1 MEYTFINQY
10 LKETK
15 EIIERLDIF
24 QIKKAVDLI
33 YSVAKKKG
41 RIFFLGVGGSAGN
54 ASHAV
59 NDFRKILNIESY
71 TPVDNVSELTATIN
85 DNGWSESFVNFLKIS
100 NLNKNDLIFIFSVG
114 GGNLKKKVSINIV
127 SAIDYAFKKKVKI
140 LSIVG
145 RDGGHAKKFSD
156 ACILIP
162 TINKMTITP
171 HSEEAQ
177 AIIWHLLVTHPKLKK
192 HQTKWES
199 LNK

>member
-85 DNGWSESFVNFLKIS
+85 DNGWSKTFVNFLKIS
-100 NLNKNDLIFIFSVG
+100 NLNKNDLVFIFSVG
-114 GGNLKKKVSINIV
+114 GGDLKKKISINIV

-145 RDGGHAKKFSD
+145 RDGGYAKKFSD